1 MRRAI
6 AGGRLELLLD
16 LGRESVSVVAGRPAV
31 QRLPCQPPLDL
42 TMSWPGLEKFGGSAE
57 KRMSRPLD
65 SLQQYFPHAT
75 LASEFFD
82 RLNQS
87 LARQYGFA
95 SGNTRFGEGACCDEI
110 NEPELLRLERHWGE
124 RFRFGGLAGYC
135 HGGRTALAAVSHH
148 VPARDGQRNLLL
160 VAGPHIGYHDD
171 TWGRVGRAGQ
181 VETTT
186 CCGSLMAIVSAG
198 YDELVSK
205 TKDRL
210 DAQQYELERLMLPF
224 LDRTGEPGTVPSIV
238 RATQFLSQ
246 RVDEDL
252 TAIVGSLAPSFCGQ
266 IATVTGVTIN
276 TGVSNFFEPS
286 MQRLYNRETAGTA
299 FSIPTR

>member
-1 MRRAI
+1 
-6 AGGRLELLLD
+6 
-16 LGRESVSVVAGRPAV
+16 
-31 QRLPCQPPLDL
+31 
-42 TMSWPGLEKFGGSAE
+42 
-57 KRMSRPLD
+57 MSRLLD
-65 SLQQYFPHAT
+65 SLEQCFPHAT
-75 LASEFFD
+75 FASEFFD

-87 LARQYGFA
+87 LERQFGFA
-95 SGNTRFGEGACCDEI
+95 PGNTRFGEGACCDEI

-135 HGGRTALAAVSHH
+135 HGGRTALASVSHH

-160 VAGPHIGYHDD
+160 VAGPHIGYNDD
-171 TWGRVGRAGQ
+171 TWGRVSRAGQ
-181 VETTT
+181 VGTTT

-224 LDRTGEPGTVPSIV
+224 LGRTGEPGMVPLIV
-238 RATQFLSQ
+238 RATRFLLQ

-252 TAIVGSLAPSFCGQ
+252 TTIVGSLAPSFCGQ

-276 TGVSNFFEPS
+276 TGASNFFQPS
-286 MQRLYNRETAGTA
+286 LHVLYNRETTGTV
-299 FSIPTR
+299 FTIPTC